1 MAAKPEPVH
10 VSTRT
15 APDAVALEVFRHL
28 FTALAEE
35 MGAALKR
42 ASFSPNI
49 KERRDYSC
57 ALFNPAGA
65 AVSLGD
71 HMPVHLGAMPMS
83 VSAALDELG
92 DLDPGDVV
100 CVNDPFRGGT
110 HLPDITLISAVFA
123 ERRILAYVASRAH
136 HSDVGGST
144 PGSMP
149 LAREI
154 FEEGIRIPPVR
165 LYRAGVLNE
174 DLWRT
179 LLANVRTP
187 VERGGDLAAIVS
199 NLEEGDVLFIDEIHR
214 LNRGVQE
221 VLYPAMEDYEID
233 IMLGQGPAARALKFN
248 LPPFT
253 LIGATT
259 REGLLSSPFRA
270 RFGWVAVLDFYGP
283 EDLSKIVA
291 RSADL
296 LGVPISPDACDQLA
310 RRSRGTPRIAN
321 RLLRRVRDFAE
332 VEGDGRV
339 TLPVV
344 QGALKRL
351 DVDGR
356 GLDKM
361 DRHFLSTLVER

>member
-1 MAAKPEPVH
+1 
-10 VSTRT
+10 
-15 APDAVALEVFRHL
+15 
-28 FTALAEE
+28 
-35 MGAALKR
+35 
-42 ASFSPNI
+42 
-49 KERRDYSC
+49 
-57 ALFNPAGA
+57 
-65 AVSLGD
+65 
-71 HMPVHLGAMPMS
+71 MS
-83 VSAALDELG
+83 DR
-92 DLDPGDVV
+92 DLDP
-100 CVNDPFRGGT
+100 NL
-110 HLPDITLISAVFA
+110 LPDADEFVDEMSLRPATLEDYVGQRGVVDNLSIFLQAAKLRGEPMDHVLFA
-123 ERRILAYVASRAH
+123 GPPGLGKTTLAHVIANEMDVAIKATS
-136 HSDVGGST
+136 G
-144 PGSMP
+144 
-149 LAREI
+149 
-154 FEEGIRIPPVR
+154 PVI
-165 LYRAGVLNE
+165 
-174 DLWRT
+174 
-179 LLANVRTP
+179 
-187 VERGGDLAAIVS
+187 ERGGDLAAIVS

-332 VEGDGRV
+332 VEGDGHV

-361 DRHFLSTLVER
+361 DRRFLSTLVERFGGGPVGIEALAAAIGEERDTLEEVYEPYLLQQGFLVRSRQGRLATRLTYSHLGLQPPAGATGVLF

>member
-1 MAAKPEPVH
+1 
-10 VSTRT
+10 
-15 APDAVALEVFRHL
+15 
-28 FTALAEE
+28 
-35 MGAALKR
+35 
-42 ASFSPNI
+42 
-49 KERRDYSC
+49 
-57 ALFNPAGA
+57 
-65 AVSLGD
+65 
-71 HMPVHLGAMPMS
+71 MS
-83 VSAALDELG
+83 DR
-92 DLDPGDVV
+92 DLDP
-100 CVNDPFRGGT
+100 NL
-110 HLPDITLISAVFA
+110 LPDADEFVDEMSLRPATLEDYVGQRGVVDNLSIFLQAAKLRGEPMDHVLFA
-123 ERRILAYVASRAH
+123 GPPGLGKTTLAHVIANEMDVAIKATS
-136 HSDVGGST
+136 G
-144 PGSMP
+144 
-149 LAREI
+149 
-154 FEEGIRIPPVR
+154 PVI
-165 LYRAGVLNE
+165 
-174 DLWRT
+174 
-179 LLANVRTP
+179 
-187 VERGGDLAAIVS
+187 ERGGDLAAIVS

-296 LGVPISPDACDQLA
+296 LGVPISSDACDQLA

-361 DRHFLSTLVER
+361 DRRFLSTLVAIPSQYLL